1 MGEPVMSVVNYEVR
15 GNVAVVTVDNPPVNA
30 ISADVRRGLVDA
42 VDRAGA
48 DGAVEAIVL
57 ICAGRTFM
65 AGADVREFG
74 KPPVEPTLPAVIT
87 AIENA
92 DKPVVAAIHGQAL
105 GGGFEIA
112 LGCHYRI
119 AVPEAKVGL
128 PEVNLGLIPGA
139 GGTQRL
145 PRLID
150 TGEALR
156 MITSGK
162 PVGADKAKALGILD
176 RVIPIDLSE
185 GALAFAEGVAGSDPT
200 ERRLACHAAI
210 HGDDVD
216 FNAWRGDMEKRHRGF
231 EAQPAA
237 VNAVA
242 AAVALPFGE
251 GIGRERAL
259 FLERRES
266 DQSAAMRHLF
276 FAEREAGRIP
286 GIGKET
292 PIRPIDSAAV
302 IGAGTMGG
310 GIAMALAN
318 AGIPVTLLEVSQEA
332 LDKGLGTIRGNY
344 EATVKKRR
352 LDAEAVDQRLA
363 LIGSTTDYGD
373 LADADV
379 VVEAVFEDFTV
390 KTDVFRKLDA
400 VCKPGAILATNTSYL
415 DVDAVAKVTQ
425 RPEDV
430 VGLHFFS
437 PAHVMKLLEVVRGA
451 ATAPEVLATAM
462 KLSKRLGK
470 TGVVAGVCLGF
481 IGNRMYQCYQREAGL
496 LLLEG
501 VEPTRIDKALY
512 DFGMP
517 MGPFALAD
525 LTGIDSGVRM
535 RRSLEPGQFEVRAF
549 RVHERLVDMGRLGQ
563 KTGAGFY
570 RYEEGS
576 RTPVED
582 EITADLIDN
591 IAAEEGYERRD
602 VSDEEIVERCNLA
615 MVNEGARLF
624 EEGIAY
630 RAADIDVVY
639 ANGYGFPRYLGG
651 PMCYAQQTGLAEVL
665 RKIEGFAERF
675 GPRWWSPPKLLKDAA
690 GRGTWD
696 G

>member
-1 MGEPVMSVVNYEVR
+1 MSVVSYEVQ

-30 ISADVRRGLVDA
+30 ISAAVRQGLVDA
-42 VDRAGA
+42 VEKAGA
-48 DGAVEAIVL
+48 DGSVEAVVL
-57 ICAGRTFM
+57 ACAGRTFM

-74 KPPVEPTLPAVIT
+74 KPPIDPTLPAVIT
-87 AIENA
+87 TIENT

-112 LGCHYRI
+112 LGCHYRV
-119 AVPEAKVGL
+119 ALPDAKVGL

-150 TGEALR
+150 TGEALKI
-156 MITSGK
+156 ITSGK
-162 PVGADKAKALGILD
+162 PVGADEAETLGILD
-176 RVIPIDLSE
+176 TVIQGDLLE
-185 GALAFAEGVAGSDPT
+185 GVLKFAKGVAGSNPAD
-200 ERRLACHAAI
+200 RRLACHTAI
-210 HGDDVD
+210 HGDDID
-216 FNAWRGDMEKRHRGF
+216 FNAWRNDMEKRYRGF

-237 VNAVA
+237 VNAIA
-242 AAVALPFGE
+242 AAVALPFTE
-251 GIGRERAL
+251 GIQKERTL
-259 FLERRES
+259 FIERRES
-266 DQSAAMRHLF
+266 DQSGAMRHLF

-292 PIRPIDSAAV
+292 PTREINSAAV
-302 IGAGTMGG
+302 IGASTMGG

-332 LDKGLGTIRGNY
+332 LDKGLATIRRNY
-344 EATVKKRR
+344 EATVKKGR
-352 LDAEAVDQRLA
+352 LSAAAMEDRLT
-363 LIGSTTDYGD
+363 LIGSTTEYPD
-373 LADADV
+373 LAGSDV
-379 VVEAVFEDFTV
+379 AIEAVFEDFTV
-390 KTDVFRKLDA
+390 KTEVFRKLDT

-415 DVDAVAKVTQ
+415 DVDALAGVTG
-425 RPEDV
+425 RPADV

-451 ATAPEVLATAM
+451 ATAPEVLTTAM

-501 VEPTRIDKALY
+501 VEPARIDKALY

-535 RRSLEPGQFEVRAF
+535 RRSLEPEQYEVRAF

-563 KTGAGFY
+563 KAGAGFY

-576 RTPVED
+576 RTPLED
-582 EITADLIDN
+582 EVTVNLIGN
-591 IAAEEGYERRD
+591 IAAEEGFERRD
-602 VSDEEIVERCNLA
+602 VGDAEIVERCILA

-639 ANGYGFPRYLGG
+639 ANGYGFPRYRGG
-651 PMCYAQQTGLAEVL
+651 PMFHAEQTGLAQVL
-665 RKIEGFAERF
+665 GKIKEFAGRF
-675 GPRWWSPPKLLKDAA
+675 GPRWWSPPNVLIEAA
-690 GRGTWD
+690 DRGTWV

>member
-1 MGEPVMSVVNYEVR
+1 MNVVSYEVR
-15 GNVAVVTVDNPPVNA
+15 GTIAAVTVDNPPVNA
-30 ISADVRRGLVDA
+30 ISAAVRQGLVDA
-42 VDRAGA
+42 VEQAGA
-48 DGAVEAIVL
+48 DDTVEAVVL

-74 KPPVEPTLPAVIT
+74 
-87 AIENA
+87 
-92 DKPVVAAIHGQAL
+92 KPVVAAIHGQAL

-112 LGCHYRI
+112 LGCHYRV
-119 AVPEAKVGL
+119 AVAEAKVGL

-150 TGEALR
+150 TGEALK

-162 PVGADKAKALGILD
+162 PVGAEKAKALGILD
-176 RVIPIDLSE
+176 AIIPIDLSD
-185 GALAFAEGVAGSDPT
+185 GALAFAEGVAGSNPA
-200 ERRLACHAAI
+200 ERRLACHTAI
-210 HGDDVD
+210 DGDNVD
-216 FNAWRGDMEKRHRGF
+216 FNAWRGDMERRHRGF

-242 AAVALPFGE
+242 AAVALPFTE
-251 GIGRERAL
+251 GIHRERAL
-259 FLERRES
+259 FLERR
-266 DQSAAMRHLF
+266 QSEQSGAMRHLF

-292 PIRPIDSAAV
+292 PTREINSAAV

-318 AGIPVTLLEVSQEA
+318 AGFPVMLLEVSQEA
-332 LDKGLGTIRGNY
+332 LDKGLATIRKNY
-344 EATVKKRR
+344 EATVKKGR
-352 LDAEAVDQRLA
+352 LSAEAMDQRLA
-363 LIGSTTDYGD
+363 LISRSTEY
-373 LADADV
+373 ADIAGADV
-379 VVEAVFEDFTV
+379 VIEAVFEDFTV
-390 KTDVFRKLDA
+390 KTEVFKKLDA

-415 DVDAVAKVTQ
+415 DVDAIAGVTG

-451 ATAPEVLATAM
+451 DTAPDVLATAM

-535 RRSLEPGQFEVRAF
+535 RRSLAPEQYEVRAF

-582 EITADLIDN
+582 EITADLIGN
-591 IAAEEGYERRD
+591 IAAEEGFDTRD
-602 VSDEEIVERCNLA
+602 VGDDEIVERCILA

-639 ANGYGFPRYLGG
+639 ANGYGFPRYRGG
-651 PMCYAQQTGLAEVL
+651 PMFHAEQTGLAQVL
-665 RKIEGFAERF
+665 AKIEGFAERF
-675 GPRWWSPPKLLKDAA
+675 GPRWWSPPAVLKEAA
-690 GRGTWD
+690 DRGTWD

>member
-1 MGEPVMSVVNYEVR
+1 MSVVRYETEH
-15 GNVAVVTVDNPPVNA
+15 NVAVVTVDNPPVNA
-30 ISADVRRGLVDA
+30 ISAAVRQGLVDA
-42 VDRAGA
+42 IQKAGA
-48 DGAVEAIVL
+48 DENVEAVVL

-74 KPPVEPTLPAVIT
+74 KPPVDPTLPAVIT
-87 AIENA
+87 AIENS

-112 LGCHYRI
+112 LGCHYRV
-119 AVPEAKVGL
+119 AVRDAKVGL

-145 PRLID
+145 PRLIE
-150 TGEALR
+150 TEEALKI
-156 MITSGK
+156 ITSGK
-162 PVGADKAKALGILD
+162 PVGAGEAETLGILD
-176 RVIPIDLSE
+176 AVIPGDLLE
-185 GALAFAEGVAGSDPT
+185 GALAFSGKVAGSNPAD
-200 ERRLACHAAI
+200 RRLACHTAV

-216 FNAWRGDMEKRHRGF
+216 FNAWRNDMERRHRGF
-231 EAQPAA
+231 AAQPAA

-242 AAVALPFGE
+242 AAVALPFTE
-251 GIGRERAL
+251 GIQRERAL
-259 FLERRES
+259 FVERRES

-292 PIRPIDSAAV
+292 PAREINSAAV

-318 AGIPVTLLEVSQEA
+318 VGIPVTMLEVSEEA
-332 LDKGLGTIRGNY
+332 LDKGLGTIRKNY
-344 EATVKKRR
+344 EATVKKGR
-352 LDAEAVDQRLA
+352 LSAAARDQRLA
-363 LIGSTTDYGD
+363 LIEASTDYGD
-373 LADADV
+373 ISEKDV
-379 VVEAVFEDFTV
+379 VIEAVFEDFAV
-390 KTDVFRKLDA
+390 KSEVFRTLDA

-415 DVDAVAKVTQ
+415 DVDAIAAVTG
-425 RPEDV
+425 RPADV

-451 ATAPEVLATAM
+451 ETAPEVLGTAM

-501 VEPTRIDKALY
+501 VEPARIDKALY

-535 RRSLEPGQFEVRAF
+535 RRSLEPDQYEVRAF
-549 RVHERLVDMGRLGQ
+549 RVHEGLVDRGRLGQ

-576 RTPVED
+576 RTPLED
-582 EITADLIDN
+582 ETTADLIGT
-591 IAAEEGYERRD
+591 IAAEEGFEKRGVGD
-602 VSDEEIVERCNLA
+602 AEIVERCVLA

-639 ANGYGFPRYLGG
+639 ANGYGFPRYRGG
-651 PMCYAQQTGLAEVL
+651 PMFYAEQVGLAQVL
-665 RKIEGFAERF
+665 ERIEGFAERL
-675 GPRWWSPPKLLKDAA
+675 GPRWWSPPAVLKEAA
-690 GRGTWD
+690 DRGTWD